1 MHNARTIAFPSIST
15 GIYGYPKD
23 KAARIAVNTVMQH
36 IEATSL
42 LEVRFVAFTPD
53 DHAIYR
59 AQVDRACPA
68 CGQGVTRNP

>member
-1 MHNARTIAFPSIST
+1 
-15 GIYGYPKD
+15 
-23 KAARIAVNTVMQH
+23 MQH

-42 LEVRFVAFTPD
+42 LEVRFAVFTPD

-68 CGQGVTRNP
+68 CGQGITRNP